1 QRTAGWFLKRTTPS
15 GPSKKASR
23 HFLEGAATPPNLGG
37 VLDLRLTWG
46 MVNGET
52 SNEQPLWAAR
62 NQEERLRELV
72 GNPPDLKEKPLRRDV
87 SSLGRL
93 LGNVIKEQ
101 EGQHLFETVES
112 LRTLSIAGRA
122 GESAPDMRDNIV
134 RRISVAEPPTLPKA
148 F

>member
-1 QRTAGWFLKRTTPS
+1 MNRFVSMGISWLRMDLGHYNSPPKLGEVRSRVFQRTAGWFLKRTTPS

-72 GNPPDLKEKPLRRDV
+72 GN
-87 SSLGRL
+87 
-93 LGNVIKEQ
+93 
-101 EGQHLFETVES
+101 
-112 LRTLSIAGRA
+112 
-122 GESAPDMRDNIV
+122 
-134 RRISVAEPPTLPKA
+134 
-148 F
+148 